1 MLAIPM
7 DEQRLVAGDGATL
20 AIVAANHG
28 NHQHHAMNQAEEVQE
43 AAEDADTSTP
53 QPASHKHHPPAAATA
68 GPNVT
73 LLTEGQPDPVV
84 RHGRRAV
91 RGPRIIYESPF
102 RTRPFVVELPSVT
115 VTFSVPVFGLTAD
128 ALTVN
133 GSAATEVK
141 GSGAGPYVFSGFT
154 ANSEEVLSVRFNG
167 RKVRDAEGNRGGP
180 RSWRYWV
187 VKAGEDRDHDG
198 LDDAEEVTR
207 HMTNPRLRDTDADGM
222 PDGFEVPRG
231 CLNPWEDERSPHDMA
246 GGTLP
251 GNDDQDGDG
260 LTDLQEYYYGS
271 DPCSP

>member
-1 MLAIPM
+1 MLAIPT
-7 DEQRLVAGDGATL
+7 DEQRLAAGNGATY

-28 NHQHHAMNQAEEVQE
+28 HQHHHAAPQANDDV
-43 AAEDADTSTP
+43 AASKAVSEQITP
-53 QPASHKHHPPAAATA
+53 HAHHSPAAATA

-73 LLTEGQPDPVV
+73 LLTEEQPDPIMT
-84 RHGRRAV
+84 RGDKAA

-102 RTRPFVVELPSVT
+102 RTRPFVTELRSVT

-128 ALTVN
+128 ALSVN

-141 GSGAGPYVFSGFT
+141 GTGAGPYVFSGF
-154 ANSEEVLSVRFNG
+154 AASSEQVLAVMFNG
-167 RKVRDAEGNRGGP
+167 RKVRDAEGNRGGN

-187 VKAGEDRDHDG
+187 VKSGEDRDHDG
-198 LDDAEEVTR
+198 LDDAEEVAQ

-231 CLNPWEDERSPHDMA
+231 CLNPWEDERSPHDMG

-251 GNDDQDGDG
+251 GDDDADDDG
-260 LTDLQEYYYGS
+260 LTDAQEYYLGS
-271 DPCSP
+271 NPCSP